1 MSKFAFL
8 YWQYI
13 ERFFMTLFSER
24 LKKARKEKG
33 FLQKELA
40 EILGI
45 SRVGYGYW
53 ETGTREPNFKKLVLL
68 AKYLEVSTDYLLGVT
83 DIKGDRKI
91 MFSFFERGYG
101 K

>member
-8 YWQYI
+8 YERYI
-13 ERFFMTLFSER
+13 ERFVMTLFSER

-33 FLQKELA
+33 FFQREIA
-40 EILGI
+40 EMLGVRQG
-45 SRVGYGYW
+45 SYTHW